1 MTSIN
6 KKVSL
11 SRLIDY
17 IVSFADVSVDIKNE
31 NDVIFKNSTTTKN
44 TLKFEL
50 LKCGTTKNIN
60 DFPEK
65 LKKIFD
71 PFIKECNRCGTTQT
85 VSTSKNENEINLS
98 LYYSIL
104 FCLLPEF
111 RKFNEKQQAAYVT
124 KLRDKLIIYASSDD
138 IFKKNNYEELEWSKK
153 DVIKMLTQY
162 KSNKVVIKLMADYF
176 NLNIFI
182 LNINEDRLYVM
193 SSNDSYDLFRS
204 TIFLSY
210 YEENF
215 EIIGYQN
222 YFILN
227 NESEPIKKLINVD
240 KKIILLLS
248 SSLKQTNNLTFNVKF
263 DDLTKYLPEK
273 KDDSDQIIMTQEEDT
288 ENDQENDYGEIYPT
302 DTEKSMFTTNDV
314 VQASNKIV
322 FKISTKTKLDELQ
335 AIAKKLGIQIEKE
348 DNKTG
353 KKKQKTRNELITE
366 IDSNK

>member
-1 MTSIN
+1 MTSLN

-17 IVSFADVSVDIKNE
+17 IVSFADISVDNLGNGKEND
-31 NDVIFKNSTTTKN
+31 NDVIFKSSPTNKN

-50 LKCGTTKNIN
+50 LKAGTAKNIN

-71 PFIKECNRCGTTQT
+71 PFIKECNRCGTTHT
-85 VSTSKNENEINLS
+85 STSTSTTKGENEINLS

-111 RKFNEKQQAAYVT
+111 KKFNEKQQAAYIT
-124 KLRDKLIIYASSDD
+124 KLRDKLIIYVSSDD
-138 IFKKNNYEELEWSKK
+138 IFKKNNYEELDWSKK

-215 EIIGYQN
+215 EVIGYQN
-222 YFILN
+222 NFMIN

-240 KKIILLLS
+240 KKIIILLS
-248 SSLKQTNNLTFNVKF
+248 SSLKQTNNLTFCVKF

-273 KDDSDQIIMTQEEDT
+273 KDDSDQMIMTQEDEA
-288 ENDQENDYGEIYPT
+288 ENEPENDYGEIYPT
-302 DTEKSMFTTNDV
+302 DIEKKMFTNNEV
-314 VQASNKIV
+314 AQPSNKIV
-322 FKISTKTKLDELQ
+322 FKISAKTKLDELQ
-335 AIAKKLGIQIEKE
+335 AIAKKI
-348 DNKTG
+348 
-353 KKKQKTRNELITE
+353 RN
-366 IDSNK
+366 SS